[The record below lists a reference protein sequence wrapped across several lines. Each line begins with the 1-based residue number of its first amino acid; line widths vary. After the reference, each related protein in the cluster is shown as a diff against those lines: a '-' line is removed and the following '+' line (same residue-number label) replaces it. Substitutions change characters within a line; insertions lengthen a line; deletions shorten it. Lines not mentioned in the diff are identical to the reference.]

1 MRALLLL
8 CGCAPEGRSVTSPEP
23 DALVSFAVWHDET
36 QVFDVARVPPEA
48 LSVRPG
54 RTLSLVT
61 LRREDLLGAHEAID
75 ASRLEAVDAIRT
87 MAGEACDERISVPGD
102 EAEVLLPKSTP
113 VWRWASGENSEWR
126 PTALPS
132 IVLASLRLRVPL
144 AGCPVPLR
152 ARDFALEGQ
161 VLASP
166 FHLHG
171 SPRSIDSGTDTD
183 IKVFAVHDVA
193 YLDPDTALVVMH
205 HGLLRVRRGTR
216 IESEEVPE
224 YFASQLL
231 EDSDWSRPWH
241 LRSVAVR
248 PGDGTRP
255 LRVALTGWRK
265 RPDEDTES
273 IVAVL
278 ALEGERFTVRS
289 STVTIGGVGRAELDA
304 TGRFFAAMS
313 EHKSALDASAR
324 NKVVFAHPD
333 RDDGAFETI
342 LHRDEVQQVVAT
354 TRVQHPHAILSHG
367 ATRLWVG
374 DLRQT
379 GRVLVD
385 DPVRSEG
392 QSLTGGALGLVV
404 YETERQLVAVTTS
417 VRAELTVWR
426 ETKGWETP
434 RRHFDLRTRAA
445 QCSSDLDACGEAGA
459 PPRLNHLWSFAAS
472 DGAWWTMASAD
483 ICPYA
488 VGMREDGCTG
498 VVELSSVQGALGRD
512 AVRTLRPAPSGQT
525 ALVGGE
531 RGLLVELVP

>member
-1 MRALLLL
+1 M
-8 CGCAPEGRSVTSPEP
+8 TSPEP

-36 QVFDVARVPPEA
+36 QVFDVERVPPET

-54 RTLSLVT
+54 QTLSLVT

-87 MAGEACDERISVPGD
+87 MAGEVCEERISVPGD

-113 VWRWASGENSEWR
+113 VWRWAIGEDSEWR

-144 AGCPVPLR
+144 SGCPVPLR

-183 IKVFAVHDVA
+183 IGVFAVYDAA

-216 IESEEVPE
+216 IESEQVPE
-224 YFASQLL
+224 YFASHLL
-231 EDSDWSRPWH
+231 EDSDWSRPWS

-255 LRVALTGWRK
+255 LRVVLTASR
-265 RPDEDTES
+265 RPPGADEES
-273 IVAVL
+273 VVAVL

-289 STVTIGGVGRAELDA
+289 STLTPGSVGRAGLDA

-313 EHKSALDASAR
+313 EDKSALDAAVR
-324 NKVVFAHPD
+324 NKVVFADPD
-333 RDDGAFETI
+333 RDEGAFEI
-342 LHRDEVQQVVAT
+342 IRHRDEVQRIAAT
-354 TRVQHPHAILSHG
+354 TRAQYPHAVLSHG
-367 ATRLWVG
+367 AARLWVG

-385 DPVRSEG
+385 DSVRNDG

-417 VRAELTVWR
+417 AWGELTVWR
-426 ETKGWETP
+426 EDAGWQTP
-434 RRHFDLRTRAA
+434 RRHFDLRARAA
-445 QCSSDLDACGEAGA
+445 QCLVDLDTCGEGRA
-459 PPRLNHLWSFAAS
+459 PPRLDHLWSFPAS
-472 DGAWWTMASAD
+472 DGRRWTMATAD
-483 ICPYA
+483 VCPYA

-498 VVELSSVQGALGRD
+498 VVDLSSVPGTLGRD
-512 AVRTLRPAPSGQT
+512 AVRTLRPADSGET
-525 ALVGGE
+525 ALVGGHG
-531 RGLLVELVP
+531 GLLVELVP